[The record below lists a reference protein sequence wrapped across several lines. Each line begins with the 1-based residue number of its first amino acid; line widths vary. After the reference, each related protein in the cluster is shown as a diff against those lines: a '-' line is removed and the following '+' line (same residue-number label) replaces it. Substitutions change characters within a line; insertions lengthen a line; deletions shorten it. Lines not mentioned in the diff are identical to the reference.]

1 MTDAPMRIIELRAE
15 NVKRLTAVSIRPDGN
30 LVQITGRNGQGKT
43 SVLDSIWFALT
54 SARNI
59 QRMPIRDGAERAV
72 IRLDLG
78 ELKVTRTFNRQEDD
92 SYTTAL
98 KVEGADGTRFS
109 SPADV
114 LAALAGELSY
124 DPLAFT
130 RDKPADQFDTL
141 RGFVT
146 GYDFDSAA
154 AADKLDYDA
163 RTTANRRAKELR
175 AQAEGIT
182 LPAGKIPKRV
192 DTVALEAKLAEA
204 AGTNDALSARR
215 ANRIAAEQRL
225 QDTKDEIARLTA
237 VRDDLQAKLDAAEP
251 LPEPIDTAAVREQ
264 LVAGREANTIVDYAD
279 RRERLEADARGF
291 EDESARLTA
300 AMDKREEA
308 KQAAIAAAS
317 MPVKGLGFGDGFV
330 TLNGVP
336 FDQAS
341 DAEQLRASIAI
352 AAALNPRL
360 RIVRVRDGSLLDD
373 VAMKE
378 LAAFADEHD
387 VQIWIERVDSSGT
400 VGFVL
405 EDGHLKTDEPE
416 EAV

>member
-1 MTDAPMRIIELRAE
+1 MADAPMRITEFRAE
-15 NVKRLTAVSIRPDGN
+15 NFKRLKVVSIRPDGN
-30 LVQITGRNGQGKT
+30 MVEITGRNGSGKT
-43 SVLDSIWFALT
+43 SVLDALFVALAGT
-54 SARNI
+54 RHI
-59 QRMPIRDGAERAV
+59 QREPIRHGAETAT

-78 ELKVTRTFNRQEDD
+78 ELKVTRRFTLQEDGD
-92 SYTTAL
+92 YTTSL
-98 KVEGADGTRFS
+98 VVEAADGTRFK
-109 SPADV
+109 SPQDV
-114 LAALAGELSY
+114 LNAITGELAY

-130 RDKPADQFDTL
+130 REKPADQFDTL

-146 GYDFDSAA
+146 GYDFDTAA
-154 AADKLDYDA
+154 AADKANYEA

-175 AQAEGIT
+175 AQAEGID
-182 LPAGKIPKRV
+182 LPAGKVPKRV

-204 AGTNDALSARR
+204 AGTNEALSARR
-215 ANRIAAEQRL
+215 ANSIAAEQRL

-237 VRDDLQAKLDAAEP
+237 LRDELQAKLDAAEP

-264 LVAGREANTIVDYAD
+264 LAAGREANAIVDAAD
-279 RRERLEADARGF
+279 RREKLEAEARGF
-291 EDESARLTA
+291 EEESARLTA

-308 KQAAIAAAS
+308 KKAAIAAAS

-352 AAALNPRL
+352 AAALNPSL